1 MRAQVAK
8 LLLEIIEHLNRT
20 GSNDAKIENQM
31 EEIKKQFFKNLK
43 SKPELKDFNAEEIWN
58 KIKDSI
64 RREMR
69 YRPQE
74 WKN

>member
-1 MRAQVAK
+1 MRKQVAK
-8 LLLEIIEHLNRT
+8 LLVEIIEHLNRT
-20 GSNDAKIENQM
+20 GSRDAKIEKQM
-31 EEIKKQFFKNLK
+31 EEIKKQFFENLK
-43 SKPELKDFNAEEIWN
+43 SKPGLEDFNADEIWN

-74 WKN
+74 WKD